1 MVEWIGTNKVI
12 EDIEKLADTT
22 KLQDAMNK
30 ACLVVERDAK
40 KNCPVM
46 TGELRASITSQ
57 VQANGTEIQGQ
68 VGSPLMYANYVEYG
82 TGLFSSNGLGRKDVP
97 WYYQNDKGEWVET
110 CGQHP
115 QPFLIPALND
125 NRTEILEQLKGA
137 LGNG

>member
-1 MVEWIGTNKVI
+1 MVELLGADKVI
-12 EDIEKLADTT
+12 ADLEKLADTT
-22 KLQDAMNK
+22 KLQDAMMK

-57 VQANGTEIQGQ
+57 VENKGGEVQGQ

-97 WYYQNDKGEWVET
+97 WYYQNDKGEWVRT
-110 CGQHP
+110 YGQHP

-137 LGNG
+137 FNL

>member
-57 VQANGTEIQGQ
+57 VQANGTEIQG
-68 VGSPLMYANYVEYG
+68 
-82 TGLFSSNGLGRKDVP
+82 
-97 WYYQNDKGEWVET
+97 
-110 CGQHP
+110 
-115 QPFLIPALND
+115 
-125 NRTEILEQLKGA
+125 
-137 LGNG
+137 